1 MLESGLAFIL
11 FKGLLGFGLPL
22 AFAVQQ
28 LWSLRRD
35 ERRAAGRSGEVVS
48 LPRPATAQAPAPER
62 RAA

>member
-35 ERRAAGRSGEVVS
+35 ERRAVGRSGEVVS
-48 LPRPATAQAPAPER
+48 LPRPATAQAPTPER